1 MNADFI
7 VHFPGLGIHDLEVN
21 RVAFRL
27 FGFDIYWYGLLI
39 AIAIVLCLFLASK
52 EAPKFGLKS
61 DHAVDAMI
69 IIVPFMIIFAR
80 LYYVIFEWH
89 RYADNWL
96 KIFDTRDGGL
106 AFYGGVIGGI
116 IALIVMAKWRRYKVG
131 NVLDFFVVYVPLGQA
146 IGRWGNFFNQEA
158 FGNNTDLPWGMISN
172 GTMRYLST
180 VDMPGINPLAP
191 VHPTFFYEF
200 VANMMIF
207 LILHRIRR
215 QSNIKGETVAWY
227 LVLYGAVRFFVE
239 SIRTDPLIIPNTTI
253 RVSMLLSALMV
264 LAGLAFLAVIQ
275 RRYRLAL
282 AAGELIEDAAEE
294 SEDAVEDADDAVED
308 TDAVAKDTDAAI
320 EDTDAF
326 VVDTTNA
333 VVEESEMRGRV

>member
-239 SIRTDPLIIPNTTI
+239 SIRTDPLIIPTNNSCI
-253 RVSMLLSALMV
+253 YVIVGLMV
-264 LAGLAFLAVIQ
+264 LAGLTLAVIQ

-282 AAGELIEDAAEE
+282 AAGELLRMLRK
-294 SEDAVEDADDAVED
+294 SPKMLWK
-308 TDAVAKDTDAAI
+308 TR
-320 EDTDAF
+320 
-326 VVDTTNA
+326 
-333 VVEESEMRGRV
+333 MML